1 MPPTA
6 AVRLRT
12 AGVPPRCGKVKRP
25 ASSTVNLPVSRPLS
39 CRWASTPC
47 SARRPRGVQTRSFD
61 APRSLA
67 AVSRYEGL
75 QYPAAAGWHR
85 RGLMFASR
93 PRSPPTAPTSHRPEH
108 WLEAATHT
116 VVTWGPLGPTRLTG
130 REPTHASRARTPLLG
145 AQRAR
150 RVPLPERR
158 AVQQLPGEG
167 PCPTSAALTTEP
179 QPVHRLRIASLLS
192 RSAGSASVCC
202 ATAAPRPLPPG
213 ASAPET
219 LRLSRGLPCS
229 SAACRG
235 RALTP
240 TSTNGTSS
248 LRRRR

>member
-12 AGVPPRCGKVKRP
+12 AGAPPRCGKVKRP

-39 CRWASTPC
+39 CRRASTHV
-47 SARRPRGVQTRSFD
+47 PRGGRVVFK
-61 APRSLA
+61 
-67 AVSRYEGL
+67 
-75 QYPAAAGWHR
+75 PAALMPHGPSRRFPGTKACNTRPPLDGTGGLDVRVAPTISADRPDLTPPRTLARGRHSHR
-85 RGLMFASR
+85 R
-93 PRSPPTAPTSHRPEH
+93 H
-108 WLEAATHT
+108 
-116 VVTWGPLGPTRLTG
+116 LGPTG
-130 REPTHASRARTPLLG
+130 AHAAHRSGADTCVKGSNAAVRSAESASGSTTRASC
-145 AQRAR
+145 QSSSC
-150 RVPLPERR
+150 PET
-158 AVQQLPGEG
+158 G
-167 PCPTSAALTTEP
+167 PCPASAALTTEP

-248 LRRRR
+248 LRRRL